1 MIYNSILDLV
11 GNTPLVRL
19 NKVEKDINTS
29 CQLYAKLEKNNPAG
43 SAKDRAVKQMLIDF
57 QQKGLLKE
65 GSVIVE
71 PTSGNTGIALSA
83 LANYYGYKVTIVMP
97 SSMSEQRRALM
108 KAYNAELVLVDGNM
122 TMAINKA
129 KEIVSNTPGALM
141 LGQFTN
147 LSNVKAHFLTTG
159 PEIYKDV
166 PDVDYILAG
175 VGTGGTISGIGEYFK
190 SVKAQARIIGLEPA
204 SSPFLTKGIAGKH
217 KIQGIGAGM
226 KPDNFVSEYVDEVR
240 TVGDDEAIETAKYIV
255 RKEGY
260 LVGISSGAALAGA
273 IDLIREKKLE
283 NKKLAVVFPDTGERY
298 SW

>member
-1 MIYNSILDLV
+1 
-11 GNTPLVRL
+11 
-19 NKVEKDINTS
+19 
-29 CQLYAKLEKNNPAG
+29 
-43 SAKDRAVKQMLIDF
+43 
-57 QQKGLLKE
+57 
-65 GSVIVE
+65 
-71 PTSGNTGIALSA
+71 
-83 LANYYGYKVTIVMP
+83 
-97 SSMSEQRRALM
+97 
-108 KAYNAELVLVDGNM
+108 
-122 TMAINKA
+122 MAINKA